1 MKFFSLNNIDLYF
14 AIALALINGVL
25 MCFASYKFFQII
37 QLSGYKLKGYFAWLK
52 DTKARYVSRIV
63 LLSVLSLFCVLVT
76 NALFNVFLSNT
87 VFSSIGL
94 IFYFYFTIVFIKNLY
109 SAPKKVPLKLTSRM
123 TRLNIALGIFSSALS
138 FIVMAVSVEYLGF
151 IKFGVLCLVPLL
163 MPILVPIVHIV
174 LIPLEKLIINSY
186 IIRAKKKLKK
196 YNNLIKIGIT
206 GSFGKTST
214 KYILNT
220 ILSQKYKVCMS
231 PHSFNTPTGL
241 SKVVNNYLEPT
252 DEILI
257 AEMGARRVGDIKQ
270 LCKFINPKYAIIT
283 GIGNQH
289 LLNFKTEENIL
300 KTKNELIES
309 LPKEEG
315 IAVFNA
321 NNEGALKLYDKC
333 TLKKYAVG
341 SSYKQSNIKAS
352 NIKYGENGTTFSLTI
367 NKNSY
372 NCKTMLLG
380 EHNIENILLCVQF
393 AKILGLSDEQI
404 LFGIA
409 ELKPIPHRLELIKT
423 ESNIILDDSYNASV
437 DGSSMALKTLKNFG
451 KRRIVITP
459 GLVELGEKEKEENTN
474 FGKKIAEVA
483 DIVVIVNKQNF
494 EAIKQGLNEKGFKDE
509 NIYQA
514 TTLEQAKILMK
525 DFIKKDDAILF
536 ENDLPDN
543 YI

>member
-300 KTKNELIES
+300 KTKNELVES

-352 NIKYGENGTTFSLTI
+352 NIKYSENGTTFSLTI

-423 ESNIILDDSYNASV
+423 DSNIILDDSYNASV